1 MHIALHSKCVILLND
16 ELSRKTLVWP
26 TIHILFILH
35 KILKEEFWVEENLFP
50 VIFKINCL
58 GKILSLLLI
67 NNYSDITYVIH
78 WHMRFRSH
86 LN

>member
-1 MHIALHSKCVILLND
+1 MIHSF
-16 ELSRKTLVWP
+16 
-26 TIHILFILH
+26 FILH

-50 VIFKINCL
+50 VIFKINCI

-67 NNYSDITYVIH
+67 NNNSSDIAYVIH
-78 WHMRFRSH
+78 WHTLFQSY